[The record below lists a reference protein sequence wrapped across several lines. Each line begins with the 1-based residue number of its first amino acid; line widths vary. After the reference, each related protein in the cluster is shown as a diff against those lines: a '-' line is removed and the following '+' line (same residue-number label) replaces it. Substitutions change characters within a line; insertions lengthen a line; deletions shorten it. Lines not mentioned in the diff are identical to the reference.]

1 MKELNENIVRVLEN
15 NGFTVGKP
23 EYSNHHKEYCVEI
36 NQYTDLGEDWWMSL
50 WYDGSDEDFIQKFET
65 MVDYFDPD
73 EEAEIFIEMRG
84 KNGVPDSIR
93 DILDDQV
100 WKLETLRT
108 TLKELQKEFEDC
120 RDYPD
125 TDDEDEEYTITLK
138 VVDGGKAIL
147 VTSNEDPDGEE
158 AEFKHITDRSEQMLI
173 ALAQYL
179 GYEPSMVL
187 NLEGIEEE
195 EELSKDLEIW
205 KVFEIDGKE
214 VCSYTLLGEGKGE
227 EAATKDLLAAEHGI
241 SPDGIKVYVVER

>member
-1 MKELNENIVRVLEN
+1 MRELNENIVRILEE
-15 NGFTVGKP
+15 NGFYVGTP
-23 EYSNHHKEYCVEI
+23 TGSDHHREYYVEI
-36 NQYTDLGEDWWMSL
+36 NQSTDLGEDWWMTV

-73 EEAEIFIEMRG
+73 EEAEIYIDMRG

-138 VVDGGKAIL
+138 VVDGGKAIW
-147 VTSNEDPDGEE
+147 VTSNEDPNGEE
-158 AEFKHITDRSEQMLI
+158 AEFKTITDRGEQMLI
-173 ALAQYL
+173 ALATYL